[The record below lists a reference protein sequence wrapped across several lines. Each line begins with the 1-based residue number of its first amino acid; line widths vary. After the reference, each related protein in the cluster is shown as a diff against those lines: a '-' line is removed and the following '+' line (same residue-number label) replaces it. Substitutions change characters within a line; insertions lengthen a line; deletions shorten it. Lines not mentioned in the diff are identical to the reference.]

1 MRTLK
6 RLLALT
12 TACASLAMASP
23 TAAEPHSAPVKLLE
37 VRVASFGGGSPDVA
51 YIYVAGSSVC
61 SNATLFEIPL
71 GSSYGQGIL
80 AVALSALNTG
90 NLVVLEVSNTTG
102 CTTQYG
108 GGPLLQSMSIVA
120 PGAANPY

>member
-1 MRTLK
+1 MRTIR

-12 TACASLAMASP
+12 AACVGLASAASVG
-23 TAAEPHSAPVKLLE
+23 AEPHSAPVKLVQ
-37 VRVASFGGGSPDVA
+37 VRVATFGGSSPDIA

-61 SNATLFEIPL
+61 DNATLFEIPL
-71 GSSYGQGIL
+71 GSSYGQGVL

-90 NLVVLEVSNTTG
+90 NLVVLEVSNTSG
-102 CTTQYG
+102 CTPQYG

-120 PGAANPY
+120 PGAANSY